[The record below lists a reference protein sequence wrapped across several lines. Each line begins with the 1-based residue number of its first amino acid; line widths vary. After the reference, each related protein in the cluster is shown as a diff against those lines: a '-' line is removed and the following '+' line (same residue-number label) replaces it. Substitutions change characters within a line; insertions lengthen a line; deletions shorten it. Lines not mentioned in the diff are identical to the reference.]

1 MGGMLAAEVAALDT
15 RRAKKLVLVGAAGF
29 WLENDPIPDLFSTD
43 LDDLPAMLFHD
54 PKSPLAQ
61 MMIAMPWD
69 DQELLTAMYVE
80 RTRRFSA
87 ASKFLW
93 PIPDRG
99 LKKRAYR
106 IAAPTLLLWGASDK
120 VIPPAYAQRVP
131 EAHPQQPRA
140 HDQGS
145 RTHGDVRA
153 AGRVRQGGDGVLEE
167 LARHF
172 DMATQTGAASP
183 GASPVFLAQL
193 FLLRARRLAC
203 FIPRGSLSCFIPRG
217 GLASTCAAR
226 LNRGRATRGAESCRW
241 EFWAAPPGTR
251 LDAAPCRARSRRAR
265 RRGFPRPARL
275 TPHSPR
281 AARRNL

>member
-1 MGGMLAAEVAALDT
+1 MKTHQKLCDGKFSVEMEVTGKGEPLLFLHGAGGLTGADPFLEDLGRNFKVYAPHLPGYGESTGGEHIDDVIDAALFYHELMDELKIPSANLVGHSMGGMLAAEVAALDT

-29 WLENDPIPDLFSTD
+29 WLENDPIPDLFSAD

-99 LKKRAYR
+99 LHKRAYR

-120 VIPPAYAQRVP
+120 VIPPAYAREFQKHIRNSRVHLIK
-131 EAHPQQPRA
+131 EAGHMVMYEQPA
-140 HDQGS
+140 
-145 RTHGDVRA
+145 
-153 AGRVRQGGDGVLEE
+153 E
-167 LARHF
+167 F
-172 DMATQTGAASP
+172 DK
-183 GASPVFLAQL
+183 VVKEFLK
-193 FLLRARRLAC
+193 
-203 FIPRGSLSCFIPRG
+203 S
-217 GLASTCAAR
+217 
-226 LNRGRATRGAESCRW
+226 
-241 EFWAAPPGTR
+241 
-251 LDAAPCRARSRRAR
+251 
-265 RRGFPRPARL
+265 
-275 TPHSPR
+275 
-281 AARRNL
+281 

>member
-1 MGGMLAAEVAALDT
+1 MKTHQKLRDGKFSVEMEVTGKGEPLLFLHGAGGLTGADPFLEDLGRNFKVYAPHLPGYGESTGGEHIDDVIDAALFYHELMDELKIPSANLVGHSMGGMLAAEVAALDI

-61 MMIAMPWD
+61 MMLALPWD
-69 DQELLTAMYVE
+69 NQELLTAMYVE

-120 VIPPAYAQRVP
+120 VIPPAYAREFQKHIRNSRVHLIK
-131 EAHPQQPRA
+131 EAGHMVMYEQPA
-140 HDQGS
+140 
-145 RTHGDVRA
+145 
-153 AGRVRQGGDGVLEE
+153 E
-167 LARHF
+167 F
-172 DMATQTGAASP
+172 DKVVTE
-183 GASPVFLAQL
+183 FLK
-193 FLLRARRLAC
+193 
-203 FIPRGSLSCFIPRG
+203 S
-217 GLASTCAAR
+217 
-226 LNRGRATRGAESCRW
+226 
-241 EFWAAPPGTR
+241 
-251 LDAAPCRARSRRAR
+251 
-265 RRGFPRPARL
+265 
-275 TPHSPR
+275 
-281 AARRNL
+281 